1 MTDFTHLHVHT
12 EYSLLDGA
20 AKIPEL
26 IARTKELGMK
36 SIAITDHGVMY
47 GVINFYKEA
56 VSQGIKPIIGC
67 EVYVASGSRF
77 NKENSKD
84 NYYNHLVLLA
94 KDNEGYKNLI
104 KLVSY
109 GFVEGFYYKPRIDM
123 ELLKKYHKGI
133 IALSAC
139 LAGVVP
145 KAVLNLGYERAKEI
159 ALEYWDIF
167 GKDNYYLELQ
177 DHGIPEQQQVNQALL
192 RISKETGIPLVCT
205 NDLHYINSSD
215 AQAHDILLCV
225 QTKKTI
231 YDEDRMRYEG
241 GQYYLK
247 SPDEMAELF
256 SYVPQALEN
265 TMKIAES
272 CNVTF
277 EFNKYKL
284 PVFDVPQ
291 GKTSLEYL
299 QEICNKGLKERYECV
314 TKELTERLD
323 YEIGIIKQMGFVDY
337 FLIVWDF
344 IKYAKDNDIIVGPGR
359 GSAAGSLVA
368 YCLRITDIDP
378 IPYNLLFER
387 FLNPER
393 VSMPDIDIDFCVL
406 RRQEVIDYVNRKYG
420 EDHVAQIVTFGTMA
434 ARNAIRDVGRA
445 MDLPYA
451 DVDKIAKM
459 VPMELKITIADAL
472 EKNIELKKAY
482 DEDETIHKLIDMS
495 MKLEGLPRNSST
507 HAAGVVICDKPVM
520 EYVPLNTNDGLI
532 TTQFTMTTCE
542 ELGLLK
548 MDFLGLRN
556 LTVIQ
561 NAVKQ
566 IKRRYNENVD
576 FQGCKYDDPKVYELI
591 SQGKTEGVFQ
601 LESAGMKSF
610 MKELQPT
617 NIEDIIA
624 GISLYRPGP
633 MDFIPKYI
641 RGKNNKNDIQYTH
654 PALEKILKPTYGCIV
669 YQEQVMQIVRELAG
683 YSLGRSD
690 MVRRAMSKKKADV
703 MAQERKNFI
712 YGIEGEVKGC
722 LANGISEEIANKIFD
737 EMTDFAKYAF
747 NKSHAAAYA
756 VVAYETAW
764 LKCHYPLE
772 FMAALLSSVK
782 DNTSKVAEYIYA
794 CRKLGIEN
802 LPPDV
807 NEGYG
812 DFSVSNNKIR
822 FGLSAIKSVG
832 KSNIE
837 ALVENRKK
845 NGNYKSLT
853 DFVDR
858 LENNINARTI
868 ESLINAGAFDS
879 LGGKRSQYSAMY
891 KQVYEGY
898 NQMKKKNIAGQ
909 LNLFDVGSTA
919 VVKTDDLPDIEEYP
933 KNKLLELEK
942 EMLGVYVSGHPLDEY
957 EGLLSRYV
965 SNNTLDFPVE
975 SEDYENEDKIQDNQK
990 VVIGGVIDKINV
1002 KYTKNNKQMAF
1013 ITVEDTYGSVE
1024 VIVFPDTYTRF
1035 SRIINEERVIVVS
1048 GKASISE
1055 DQDNK
1060 VIAEGICGYNEIE
1073 AKNKI
1078 LWAKI
1083 PKENEV
1089 NIDDIL
1095 AIAKEY
1101 RGYTPVKIYDEK
1113 TKNKY
1118 SFNEEYSVNLNSF
1131 LIQRLNEL
1139 LGEENVLIKKI
1150 I

>member
-1 MTDFTHLHVHT
+1 
-12 EYSLLDGA
+12 
-20 AKIPEL
+20 
-26 IARTKELGMK
+26 
-36 SIAITDHGVMY
+36 
-47 GVINFYKEA
+47 
-56 VSQGIKPIIGC
+56 
-67 EVYVASGSRF
+67 
-77 NKENSKD
+77 
-84 NYYNHLVLLA
+84 
-94 KDNEGYKNLI
+94 
-104 KLVSY
+104 
-109 GFVEGFYYKPRIDM
+109 
-123 ELLKKYHKGI
+123 
-133 IALSAC
+133 
-139 LAGVVP
+139 
-145 KAVLNLGYERAKEI
+145 
-159 ALEYWDIF
+159 
-167 GKDNYYLELQ
+167 
-177 DHGIPEQQQVNQALL
+177 
-192 RISKETGIPLVCT
+192 
-205 NDLHYINSSD
+205 
-215 AQAHDILLCV
+215 
-225 QTKKTI
+225 
-231 YDEDRMRYEG
+231 
-241 GQYYLK
+241 
-247 SPDEMAELF
+247 
-256 SYVPQALEN
+256 
-265 TMKIAES
+265 
-272 CNVTF
+272 
-277 EFNKYKL
+277 
-284 PVFDVPQ
+284 
-291 GKTSLEYL
+291 
-299 QEICNKGLKERYECV
+299 
-314 TKELTERLD
+314 
-323 YEIGIIKQMGFVDY
+323 
-337 FLIVWDF
+337 
-344 IKYAKDNDIIVGPGR
+344 
-359 GSAAGSLVA
+359 
-368 YCLRITDIDP
+368 
-378 IPYNLLFER
+378 
-387 FLNPER
+387 
-393 VSMPDIDIDFCVL
+393 
-406 RRQEVIDYVNRKYG
+406 
-420 EDHVAQIVTFGTMA
+420 
-434 ARNAIRDVGRA
+434 
-445 MDLPYA
+445 
-451 DVDKIAKM
+451 
-459 VPMELKITIADAL
+459 
-472 EKNIELKKAY
+472 
-482 DEDETIHKLIDMS
+482 
-495 MKLEGLPRNSST
+495 
-507 HAAGVVICDKPVM
+507 
-520 EYVPLNTNDGLI
+520 
-532 TTQFTMTTCE
+532 
-542 ELGLLK
+542 
-548 MDFLGLRN
+548 
-556 LTVIQ
+556 
-561 NAVKQ
+561 
-566 IKRRYNENVD
+566 
-576 FQGCKYDDPKVYELI
+576 
-591 SQGKTEGVFQ
+591 
-601 LESAGMKSF
+601 
-610 MKELQPT
+610 
-617 NIEDIIA
+617 
-624 GISLYRPGP
+624 
-633 MDFIPKYI
+633 
-641 RGKNNKNDIQYTH
+641 
-654 PALEKILKPTYGCIV
+654 
-669 YQEQVMQIVRELAG
+669 MQIVRELAG

-794 CRKLGIEN
+794 CRKLGIEI

-837 ALVENRKK
+837 ALVENRQK
-845 NGNYKSLT
+845 NGSYKSLT

-909 LNLFDVGSTA
+909 LNLFDVGSTT
-919 VVKTDDLPDIEEYP
+919 VTKTDDLPDIEEYP

-1035 SRIINEERVIVVS
+1035 SRIINEEKVIVVS

-1078 LWAKI
+1078 LWVKI
-1083 PKENEV
+1083 PKENEA

-1101 RGYTPVKIYDEK
+1101 RGHTPVKIYDEK

-1118 SFNEEYSVNLNSF
+1118 SFNEEYSVKLNSF

-1139 LGEENVLIKKI
+1139 LGEENILIKQI